1 MVREV
6 RLRLTKLSQNISS
19 SRLVSYILCPI
30 SQMAKIQ
37 SFHDCDVGSIP
48 TLDIRPDSLNGKM
61 TGSNPVDKGSNPSRV
76 LIQFLEPSPM
86 GLVFAISLRKGE

>member
-1 MVREV
+1 MV
-6 RLRLTKLSQNISS
+6 
-19 SRLVSYILCPI
+19 
-30 SQMAKIQ
+30 KIQ

-76 LIQFLEPSPM
+76 FIQFLELSPT
-86 GLVFAISLRKGE
+86 GLVFAIPLRKRE